1 MQVLTATWNWVKSHW
16 QVILLAVVLI
26 GGAMWIKHQQATFA
40 DTLSKLDQTHQEELQ
55 KITLARALEEAEHAK
70 QVKEM
75 QEAIAK
81 IQSDYAESQ
90 TKLAQKQRQEQVEI
104 VKKFGNDAEGLANL
118 LAQQQGFTVVHSTQ

>member
-1 MQVLTATWNWVKSHW
+1 MQLLTATWNWVKSHW
-16 QVILLAVVLI
+16 QVILLAAVLI
-26 GGAMWIKHQQATFA
+26 GGAMWIKRQQASFA

-75 QEAIAK
+75 QESIAK

-90 TKLAQKQRQEQVEI
+90 AKLAQKQRQEQVEI

-118 LAQQQGFTVVHSTQ
+118 LAQQQGFTVIKPAQ